1 MCKQCGNGEVE
12 NTVHFVM
19 RWAYVVKDRK
29 RLENLMS
36 VGWKDGM
43 NWGKVKKCFVADAL
57 IPHQTSTLTTIVISK
72 PKQQV
77 LCMYIIMNTRQI
89 HCTAILF

>member
-1 MCKQCGNGEVE
+1 MCKQCGNGEAE

-43 NWGKVKKCFVADAL
+43 NWGKVKRYL
-57 IPHQTSTLTTIVISK
+57 E
-72 PKQQV
+72 
-77 LCMYIIMNTRQI
+77 
-89 HCTAILF
+89 